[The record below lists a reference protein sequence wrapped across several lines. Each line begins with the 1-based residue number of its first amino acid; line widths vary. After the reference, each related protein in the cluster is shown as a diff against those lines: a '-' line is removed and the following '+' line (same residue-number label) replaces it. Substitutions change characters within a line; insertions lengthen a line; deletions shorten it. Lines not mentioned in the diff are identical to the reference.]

1 MFLAVMLNQRNSS
14 FVVKVNWRSEVMTVH
29 QLSLYHWDKM
39 SKHQFL
45 FLTSIFMF

>member
-1 MFLAVMLNQRNSS
+1 MLNQQNSS

-29 QLSLYHWDKM
+29 LLSLHLDKL

-45 FLTSIFMF
+45 FLTSVFMF